1 VSLDENE
8 RSYYFLPAVVTKS
21 EATREAILEEALSL
35 ASRIG
40 FEPLSIGE
48 LAKAVGMS
56 KSGLYAHFLDKEDLQ
71 LQVLQRARE
80 IFMSQVVN
88 PALESADGA
97 ARLQALFDHWL
108 RWAESEAVPGGC
120 PFISAANE
128 YDDRP
133 GRVRDYLVQVQ
144 ERWLSNLGK
153 AAQMAKDRGEFRAD
167 VDVDQFSHDFYA
179 IVLAYSHFRRLLRDP
194 RSEARARSS
203 FEALLASSRA

>member
-1 VSLDENE
+1 LTETNVRTIFSDV
-8 RSYYFLPAVVTKS
+8 VVTKS

-35 ASRIG
+35 ASKIG

-71 LQVLQRARE
+71 LQVLQHARE
-80 IFMSQVVN
+80 IFMHEVVN
-88 PALESADGA
+88 PALESAEGA
-97 ARLQALFDHWL
+97 ARLQALFDQWL

-120 PFISAANE
+120 PFISASNE

-144 ERWLSNLGK
+144 ERWLSNLAK
-153 AAQMAKDRGEFRAD
+153 AAQLAKERGEFRSD
-167 VDVDQFSHDFYA
+167 VDADQFSHDFYA

-194 RSEARARSS
+194 RAEARARAS
-203 FEALLASSRA
+203 FQALLDASRA